1 MFIDKPTTSSLVVEH
16 SSLWF
21 SFLAYSKALA
31 LQPSLLRFVKVLFLT
46 VDRLMKEPRRVIV
59 WCSLTSWYAYLLLTS
74 VLN

>member
-16 SSLWF
+16 SSPWF

-46 VDRLMKEPRRVIV
+46 VDRLMKEPLRVIV
-59 WCSLTSWYAYLLLTS
+59 WCLLTSWYAYLPLTS
-74 VLN
+74 LLN